1 MSSGNLS
8 ATPSLSS
15 IESAIKLIDVKKD
28 ELKRAF
34 DDLQAN
40 SQRLSSFSI
49 SWSDLDSHFTALQNS
64 VAQRFR
70 ILLSREAIHNPINH
84 VPTQPLASKQ
94 GDPSAPHPL
103 TEQDPVDSVVNQPL
117 THLLPLDSDKPSS
130 SNSLSV
136 QSDGSVPPSGNID
149 SVVTRPELKEFC
161 ERMDGKGLRKYIN
174 DHVKEREAIRM
185 ELPDALQSAAEP
197 GAMVLDAME
206 GFYAENL
213 QSKGEK
219 DPELLGLRRVCVVL
233 LEQLMETGL
242 SFSEEV
248 RERAKKLALEWEGKV
263 RLRKDNS
270 LETSAFLHLV
280 ATYSLGAMFDKEE
293 LVGYFFTIAKF
304 RQATM
309 LCRSIGLG
317 EKVHDLIQKLLDS
330 GKQLLAVRFIFEFGL
345 AEKFSPVPLLEEYL
359 NETKKLAQ
367 QVCQNGKNTLKSQN
381 EAASKEIGALKS
393 VIKIIEEHKLET
405 QYSREPLQKRIE
417 QLEKQLANRKPPAT
431 PAAPKPQQPQASQPM
446 AQQAKKKK
454 KQAQGK
460 QQQSGNKRP
469 KTTASVVHAAPL
481 LSAAGSTSAVA
492 PFQPPGLLLDHSA
505 AYLSSSPIP
514 FGFPGPTAVN
524 PYAGPSAAMYG
535 LAGAPM
541 GFPVNPN
548 SSASHLYNY
557 DRLPTYG
564 AYGFPPQFHPSY
576 HPK

>member
-1 MSSGNLS
+1 MLISPKPKGMSSENLS

-64 VAQRFR
+64 VTQRFR
-70 ILLSREAIHNPINH
+70 ILLSREAIHNPTDH

-149 SVVTRPELKEFC
+149 SVNGWQGVE
-161 ERMDGKGLRKYIN
+161 KYIN

-185 ELPDALQSAAEP
+185 ELPDALQSAADP

-206 GFYAENL
+206 GFYAENS
-213 QSKGEK
+213 QSRGEK
-219 DPELLGLRRVCVVL
+219 DPEFLGLRRVCVVL

-248 RERAKKLALEWEGKV
+248 RERAKKLALEWKGKV

-317 EKVHDLIQKLLDS
+317 EKVHGKIISFLIECNAYLVHLILGFDSKLLDS
-330 GKQLLAVRFIFEFGL
+330 GKQLLAVRLYLSLGL

-381 EAASKEIGALKS
+381 EAASKEIVNIRG
-393 VIKIIEEHKLET
+393 
-405 QYSREPLQKRIE
+405 RPLQKRIE

-431 PAAPKPQQPQASQPM
+431 PAAPKPQQPQASQPV
-446 AQQAKKKK
+446 AQRAKKKK
-454 KQAQGK
+454 KQAPGK

>member
-1 MSSGNLS
+1 MSSENRS

-64 VAQRFR
+64 VTQRFR
-70 ILLSREAIHNPINH
+70 ILLSREAIHNPIDH

-149 SVVTRPELKEFC
+149 SVVTRPELKKFC

-185 ELPDALQSAAEP
+185 ELPCALQSATDP

-206 GFYAENL
+206 GFYAENS
-213 QSKGEK
+213 QSK
-219 DPELLGLRRVCVVL
+219 
-233 LEQLMETGL
+233 
-242 SFSEEV
+242 
-248 RERAKKLALEWEGKV
+248 
-263 RLRKDNS
+263 
-270 LETSAFLHLV
+270 
-280 ATYSLGAMFDKEE
+280 
-293 LVGYFFTIAKF
+293 
-304 RQATM
+304 
-309 LCRSIGLG
+309 
-317 EKVHDLIQKLLDS
+317 DLIQKLLDS

-381 EAASKEIGALKS
+381 EATSKEIGALKS

-431 PAAPKPQQPQASQPM
+431 PAAPKPQQLQASQPV

-460 QQQSGNKRP
+460 QQQSANKHP